1 MKIGYVRV
9 STQGQSFD
17 LQIDALQQAGC
28 EKLYREVG
36 GGARTERPVLDRVVD
51 SLRAGDV
58 LVIWKLDRLGRSLKH
73 LVELVNTLKEREIG
87 LQSLNDPIDTTTSQG
102 RRSTSP
108 WAPGTWV
115 RSTPD
120 GGPLPRARPRSAAAR
135 SCAAVGGRVR

>member
-36 GGARTERPVLDRVVD
+36 GGARTERPVLDQVVD

-73 LVELVNTLKEREIG
+73 LVELVNTLR
-87 LQSLNDPIDTTTSQG
+87 N
-102 RRSTSP
+102 
-108 WAPGTWV
+108 
-115 RSTPD
+115 
-120 GGPLPRARPRSAAAR
+120 AR
-135 SCAAVGGRVR
+135 SGCRASTTRSIPRRPKADSVLICSRRWLNSSAI